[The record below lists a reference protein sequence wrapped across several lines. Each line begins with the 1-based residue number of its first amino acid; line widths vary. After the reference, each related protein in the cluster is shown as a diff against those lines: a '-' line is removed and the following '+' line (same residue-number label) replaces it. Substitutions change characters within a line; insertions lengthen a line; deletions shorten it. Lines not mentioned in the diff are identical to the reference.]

1 MFKCDFL
8 GRISVRLLVS
18 FAILGPLP
26 ALAGSAA
33 LTFIDTSGKP
43 LQDVI
48 ILVDDG
54 NEPEPESEP
63 AEMAQKYQAFQ
74 PDILIVNK
82 GSSVTFPNRDN
93 TQHHVF
99 SFSAPKPFNIELYA
113 GQPEAPI
120 TFEKAGIVELG
131 CNIHDQMKAFIVV
144 ADTGRFARSGAG
156 GISQLELPTLGRDGE
171 FRFKVWHP
179 RLKDTSVALSKTLQ
193 GPLPIRQT
201 LTLDVMPEAAPEQNG
216 LEGLQRRFRDL

>member
-54 NEPEPESEP
+54 SEPESEP

-156 GISQLELPTLGRDGE
+156 GTSQLELPTLGRDGE

>member
-1 MFKCDFL
+1 MFKRDFL

-18 FAILGPLP
+18 LAILGPLP

-54 NEPEPESEP
+54 SDPESEP

-99 SFSAPKPFNIELYA
+99 SFSAAKPFNIALYA

-144 ADTGRFARSGAG
+144 ADTGRVARSGAD
-156 GISQLELPTLGRDGE
+156 GISQLELPSLGRDGE
-171 FRFKVWHP
+171 FHFKVWHP
-179 RLKDTSVALSKTLQ
+179 RLRDTSVALSKTLQ